1 MSIQVSALP
10 ASIQNATDKINC
22 SLTDY
27 HPSIWGDHFLHFLFL
42 YFKLMLKTQ
51 VIYQRENPKNESKM
65 ENHRKIAL
73 WGCPIR
79 ASTGVNQASP

>member
-27 HPSIWGDHFLHFLFL
+27 HPSIWGDHFLHFLFI

-51 VIYQRENPKNESKM
+51 VISQRENPENESKM
-65 ENHRKIAL
+65 ENHHKIAL
-73 WGCPIR
+73 WG
-79 ASTGVNQASP
+79 AQLGSALG